1 MKAAFLDRDGTIIE
15 DVGYINSP
23 EYIRFLPGA
32 IEGLKKL
39 KRLGFSLFIVTNQ
52 SGINRGYLSFER
64 YRLITNELVKRLLM
78 EHVWIKD
85 VIFCPYHPS
94 VGSGCRKPSPTM
106 LFRLRDKYPEIVFE
120 ESFMIGDKESDV
132 QAGLEAGTRAIRISS
147 VPVETQAEV
156 VVESLLEAANYIEKI
171 Q

>member
-1 MKAAFLDRDGTIIE
+1 MRAAFLDRDGTIIK

-23 EYIRFLPGA
+23 EYIRFLSGA

-39 KRLGFSLFIVTNQ
+39 QSLGFALFIVTNQ
-52 SGINRGYLSFER
+52 SGITRGYLSFDR
-64 YRLITNELVKRLLM
+64 YRMITNELIRRLLM
-78 EHVWIKD
+78 EHIWIKD

-94 VGSGCRKPSPTM
+94 VRSGCRKPSPTM
-106 LFRLRDKYPEIVFE
+106 LFKLKDRYPEIVFE
-120 ESFMIGDKESDV
+120 ESVMIGDKESDV
-132 QAGLEAGTRAIRISS
+132 QAGLGAGTRAVRISS

-156 VVESLLEAANYIEKI
+156 VVRSLLEAANYIEKI